1 MNTIWKFD
9 VPATDTFT
17 LEMPRGAKVLSV
29 HSQGEKVCM
38 WAEVSPGEPKELRTF
53 RTYGTGHDISG
64 DENRSFIGTFL
75 LHGGAFVF
83 HLFELNQG

>member
-9 VPATDTFT
+9 VQATDTFT

-29 HSQGEKVCM
+29 HNQGENVCM
-38 WAEVSPGEPKELRTF
+38 WAEVSPGEPKEPRTF
-53 RTYGTGHDISG
+53 RTCGTGHDIPA
-64 DENRSFIGTFL
+64 DENRNFIGTFL
-75 LHGGAFVF
+75 LHGGALVF